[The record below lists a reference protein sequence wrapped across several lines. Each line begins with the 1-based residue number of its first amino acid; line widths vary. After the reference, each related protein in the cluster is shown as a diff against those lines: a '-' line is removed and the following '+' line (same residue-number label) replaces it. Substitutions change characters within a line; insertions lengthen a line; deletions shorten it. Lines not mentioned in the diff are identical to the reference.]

1 MNEVKL
7 CGKCDCCVQL
17 KSSSMCVSCES
28 TIHICNDCKKE
39 QDESKSSSKE
49 TYSKH

>member
-17 KSSSMCVSCES
+17 KSSSMCVSCE
-28 TIHICNDCKKE
+28 
-39 QDESKSSSKE
+39 
-49 TYSKH
+49 